1 MFNFSVQISGHHGLG
16 GGGRVIVSKL
26 YIFSKLYIVIE
37 YNCQQLSVCIEL
49 FVGQSLTNSF
59 YVNIVNEMM

>member
-26 YIFSKLYIVIE
+26 YIVIK